1 MSLKQRDWK
10 RWQRKKNKT
19 MKSNRF
25 RMFFAI
31 ASVAILLTPT
41 VYADDVSPA
50 EQQLNTVM
58 EEYWDFVL
66 RESPLTATGAGVS
79 DFNDRLSSVTPESQA
94 RRNDEEKLFLAR
106 TRDIDRATLSQP
118 GLVNA
123 ELFEWVLEDSIGSY
137 ENNLSRIPFN
147 TFSGFFMAA
156 LNMANGVRMDSV
168 KDYEDYIARMA
179 DVPRYF
185 DENIANMDE
194 GVRSGFVLPQIVI
207 DGILPT
213 VKAQVKANAED
224 SSFYDPF
231 REMSGKVSASDQQM
245 LRELGRKLINES
257 VIPAFA
263 KVADYLENTY
273 EATDVLGA
281 EQKNGGKDYYAFQ
294 IKRYTTI
301 VGTTSDE
308 IHEIGLG
315 EVSRIKTEMM
325 QIIKDLEFDGDFD
338 DFAEFLRTD
347 PQFYATTPEE
357 LLKEAAYTAKRIDY
371 VMPGFFGLLPRQS
384 YGVVPVPDEIAPNY
398 TTGAYFGAPLG
409 GDHGGIYYVNTYA
422 LDQRPLFEIPSL
434 TLHEAVPGHHHQG
447 ALSAEMEGVPDFRN
461 NLYFSAFGEGWGL
474 YSEKLGVEMGIYRT
488 PYEHFGRLSYEMWRA
503 CRLVID
509 TGIHAKGWSRQQAMD
524 YFAANTA
531 LSEQNIRAE
540 VDRYISW
547 PGQALAYKLGELRIW
562 EMRRNAE
569 SILGDNFDL
578 RDFHDVLLKNG
589 ALPIAMLDDVVER
602 WIDETLIAVE

>member
-1 MSLKQRDWK
+1 
-10 RWQRKKNKT
+10 
-19 MKSNRF
+19 MKLNRF
-25 RMFFAI
+25 TTMAALFCAAI
-31 ASVAILLTPT
+31 FLAPASPLRAEI
-41 VYADDVSPA
+41 SSA

-79 DFNDRLSSVTPESQA
+79 DYNDRLSSVTPESQA
-94 RRNDEEKLFLAR
+94 RRNDAEKLYLAR
-106 TRDIDRATLSQP
+106 TRDIDHAALSQS

-137 ENNLSRIPFN
+137 QINLSRIPFN

-168 KDYEDYIARMA
+168 KDYEDYIARMS

-194 GVRSGFVLPQIVI
+194 GVRTGFVLPQIVI

-213 VKAQVKANAED
+213 ITAQVKLNPED

-231 REMSGKVSASDQQM
+231 REMSGKVSASDQQW
-245 LRELGRKLINES
+245 LQELGRKLIAEA

-263 KVADYLENTY
+263 NLADYLDNTY
-273 EATDVLGA
+273 AATDVLGA
-281 EQKNGGKDYYAFQ
+281 EQKSGGKDYYAFQ

-301 VGTTSDE
+301 AGTTSDE

-315 EVSRIKTEMM
+315 EVKRIKAEMM
-325 QIIKDLEFDGDFD
+325 QIIEDLEFDGDFD

-357 LLKEAAYTAKRIDY
+357 LLKETAYTAKRIDY
-371 VMPGFFGLLPRQS
+371 VMPGFFGVLPRQS

-409 GDHGGIYYVNTYA
+409 GNHGGIYYVNTYA

-474 YSEKLGVEMGIYRT
+474 YSEKLGVEMGIYQT

-509 TGIHAKGWSRQQAMD
+509 TGIHAKGWSRQQAID
-524 YFAANTA
+524 YFSANTA

-562 EMRRNAE
+562 AMRRNAE
-569 SILGDNFDL
+569 SVLGDRFDL
-578 RDFHDVLLKNG
+578 RDFHDVLLGNG
-589 ALPIAMLDDVVER
+589 ALPIAMLEAVVER
-602 WIDETLIAVE
+602 WIDTTLIAGE